1 MTATQRSRISFLT
14 LVVLGT
20 LGVPLLAYSA
30 GAAVFTTTPAE
41 DAHLARTLVDAP
53 PPIVLVALGL
63 LMISAAVA
71 RRNRKMAAQ
80 RAINS

>member
-30 GAAVFTTTPAE
+30 GAAVFSTSAAD
-41 DAHLARTLVDAP
+41 DADMARTLVDAP

-71 RRNRKMAAQ
+71 RRYRKIAAG
-80 RAINS
+80 RALNG